1 MNAPETAAE
10 RALRITLEDVSGTGA
25 RIKVIG
31 VGGGGNNAVD
41 RMVAAG
47 LGEGGV
53 EFVVANTDRQA
64 LEQNNAPVRLQIGGK
79 LTNGLG
85 AGADPAIGERAAL
98 EDTEQLL
105 NALAGADMV
114 FVTAGLGGGT
124 GTGAAPIVT
133 SLASELGALTVAAV
147 TTPFTFEGRVRARR
161 AQQGLVRLHEAADSV
176 ITIPNDRL
184 LSTIDRQMPLTAAFE
199 VVDDVLH
206 QAIRGISDLVL
217 VPGLINLDFADLKT
231 TMSSKGTAIMGTGT
245 GTGESRALDAATR
258 AVSSP
263 LLDHDGLEG
272 ARSVIVN
279 VTGGSD
285 LSMIEVS
292 EATTAVQEAAHEDAN
307 IIFGAVIDP
316 AMGGDVKITVI
327 ATEFDPV
334 TPAETEEISTAVAV
348 ASAPTPNDLI
358 STAVAVAS
366 APTPNDLNAY
376 VVRQQQ
382 DVEAAERAAS
392 VAGAP
397 SSGVVGEHDATDIA
411 PASDAEEMVAERVE
425 MAIADDALDH
435 PTAAAMGESA
445 TEQAI
450 AKARALSSLAISRR
464 PTFELP
470 VASDPAA
477 TASGDMAADIDIGT
491 NDDTADDVEEYLPAF
506 LRSAGE

>member
-231 TMSSKGTAIMGTGT
+231 IMSSKGTAIMGTGT

-263 LLDHDGLEG
+263 LLDYDGLEG

-292 EATTAVQEAAHEDAN
+292 EATTTVQEAAHEDAN

-334 TPAETEEISTAVAV
+334 TPAETEE
-348 ASAPTPNDLI
+348 I

>member
-348 ASAPTPNDLI
+348 ASAPTPNDL
-358 STAVAVAS
+358 
-366 APTPNDLNAY
+366 NAY

-506 LRSAGE
+506 PRSAGE

>member
-47 LGEGGV
+47 LGDGGV

-176 ITIPNDRL
+176 ITIRNDRL

-292 EATTAVQEAAHEDAN
+292 EATTTVQEAAHEDAN

-334 TPAETEEISTAVAV
+334 TPAETEE
-348 ASAPTPNDLI
+348 I

-491 NDDTADDVEEYLPAF
+491 NDDTADDAEEYLPAF

>member
-161 AQQGLVRLHEAADSV
+161 AQQGLVRLHEAADSM

-316 AMGGDVKITVI
+316 AMGGDVKVTVI

-334 TPAETEEISTAVAV
+334 TPAETEE
-348 ASAPTPNDLI
+348 I

>member
-1 MNAPETAAE
+1 MNAHETAAE

-47 LGEGGV
+47 LGGGGV
-53 EFVVANTDRQA
+53 EFIVANTDRQA

-85 AGADPAIGERAAL
+85 AGADPEIGERAAL

-105 NALAGADMV
+105 STLAGADMV

-147 TTPFTFEGRVRARR
+147 TMPFTFEGRVRARR
-161 AQQGLVRLHEAADSV
+161 AREGLARLHEAADSV
-176 ITIPNDRL
+176 ITIANDRL
-184 LSTIDRQMPLTAAFE
+184 LGTIDRQMPLTQAFE

-292 EATTAVQEAAHEDAN
+292 EATTTVQEAAHEDAN
-307 IIFGAVIDP
+307 IIFGAVVDP
-316 AMGGDVKITVI
+316 AMGGEVKITVI
-327 ATEFDPV
+327 ATEFEPV
-334 TPAETEEISTAVAV
+334 TPAETEEEMSTAVAV
-348 ASAPTPNDLI
+348 G
-358 STAVAVAS
+358 VAS

-376 VVRQQQ
+376 VVRQRQ
-382 DVEAAERAAS
+382 DVEAVERAAG
-392 VAGAP
+392 VAGAA
-397 SSGVVGEHDATDIA
+397 SSGVVAEHVQVEIDPT
-411 PASDAEEMVAERVE
+411 SDTQEMAAEPVE
-425 MAIADDALDH
+425 MATADDALDR
-435 PTAAAMGESA
+435 PTAASMGESA
-445 TEQAI
+445 TEQAL
-450 AKARALSSLAISRR
+450 AKARALSSLSISRR
-464 PTFELP
+464 PTFDLP
-470 VASDPAA
+470 GAPDPAA
-477 TASGDMAADIDIGT
+477 TKSDDMAADVDIGT
-491 NDDTADDVEEYLPAF
+491 NDETADDAEEYLPAF

>member
-348 ASAPTPNDLI
+348 ASAPTPNDL
-358 STAVAVAS
+358 
-366 APTPNDLNAY
+366 NAY